1 MDILFNPGMGGYL
14 RHLHLGWG
22 GSKKDPHLTQKL
34 RGLERQEKNN
44 RKLIKNSVETV
55 CHFLLWSKL
64 WPPGAKN
71 VENFEFFAI
80 VKYRVGKPQLSQEL
94 LELKQIRIQHL
105 KEN

>member
-44 RKLIKNSVETV
+44 RKLIKKTQLKLFVIFCYGLNCGLQGPKMSRISS
-55 CHFLLWSKL
+55 FSRLLNIAS
-64 WPPGAKN
+64 
-71 VENFEFFAI
+71 ENLN
-80 VKYRVGKPQLSQEL
+80 YLR
-94 LELKQIRIQHL
+94 
-105 KEN
+105 NC